1 VGFDA
6 ILVRCG
12 REARARDLTR
22 SWTRWLWE
30 LTLGAIQR
38 LTRGHGLNL
47 VGARYVIKCIQML
60 DAHRI
65 PRAAALANVDIEH
78 VKV

>member
-12 REARARDLTR
+12 REARALDLRR
-22 SWTRWLWE
+22 SWTRWPWR

-47 VGARYVIKCIQML
+47 VGAWYVIKCLRLL

-65 PRAAALANVDIEH
+65 PRAAALANMDIEH